1 MNKICK
7 EHISLLV
14 WCCLVFC
21 CTVAYGTE
29 NDSQSAISKVDSL
42 NEAAFTRKRFD
53 VAGSMSILFAS
64 ENLASSINYQKG
76 LAVAYLYEAGIFQQN
91 GFEKRALATYYKS
104 LRLFQNLKDT
114 FNIARA
120 GKEIA
125 ASLQEQKKTEE
136 ALALFNQTLQVYAS
150 LHKRNEIANI
160 KNSIGLI
167 EMDLGKIPLAKKYF
181 KEALQISVD
190 EKYVYGEKKSF
201 YNLGLLEEKEG
212 RLSNAAYFFRKSMAL
227 DKVLNDKYGEALN
240 LLAIASIQSKNN
252 HPDSAIY
259 FSRLAYDNAAIIRAS
274 NLLKEAATKLVE
286 SYRKKEDN
294 REAGIWQDSL
304 VHILQTQID
313 NEKGYAFNYIDI
325 IKSQDLLK
333 LNAENEVLITKRVA
347 KQQLTIIIVGT
358 FILIIVAVFAVL
370 ALVNYQ
376 RQRFFGKELRKKN
389 AIIEKNANSLDQL
402 NKEVSQKNLLLEE
415 ENNTKNKLLSIISH
429 DLRTPMVNTKGILNL
444 LNHGMIS
451 PEDTTSLLQQLEA
464 QYQGTTSLLDNLLFW
479 IKGHMSGKS
488 NEKIPIQLYELI
500 SILEEEHRV
509 QLDGKHI
516 RFQNT
521 IDPLLTMIADKEMI
535 RIVFRNLISNAI
547 KFTPEKGLITL
558 SAKRADNF
566 IFLTVKDSGIGMT
579 SEAIQKVNA
588 RQYYS
593 TKGTLLEKG
602 TGFGL
607 MLCNDLVTKN
617 GGELLLES
625 EPGMG
630 SSFTVKMLYDEGGSK

>member
-181 KEALQISVD
+181 EEALQISVD

>member
-7 EHISLLV
+7 EHISLLI

-125 ASLQEQKKTEE
+125 ASLQEEKKTEE

-181 KEALQISVD
+181 EEALQISVD

-201 YNLGLLEEKEG
+201 YNLGLLEEKER
-212 RLSNAAYFFRKSMAL
+212 RLSKAAYFFRKSMAL

-252 HPDSAIY
+252 HPDSAVY

-294 REAGIWQDSL
+294 REAVRWQDSL

-325 IKSQDLLK
+325 IKSKDLLK

-376 RQRFFGKELRKKN
+376 RQRFFGRELRKKN

-402 NKEVSQKNLLLEE
+402 NKEISQKNLLLEE

-464 QYQGTTSLLDNLLFW
+464 QYQGTTSVLDNLLFW
-479 IKGHMSGKS
+479 IKGHMSGKG

-521 IDPLLTMIADKEMI
+521 IDPLLTIIADKEMI

-630 SSFTVKMLYDEGGSK
+630 SSFTVKMIYDEGGSK

>member
-91 GFEKRALATYYKS
+91 GFEKKALATYYKS

-125 ASLQEQKKTEE
+125 ASLQEEKKTEE

-181 KEALQISVD
+181 EEALQISVD

-212 RLSNAAYFFRKSMAL
+212 RLSKAAYFFRKSMAL

-240 LLAIASIQSKNN
+240 LMAIASIQSKNN

-294 REAGIWQDSL
+294 REAVRWQDSL

-479 IKGHMSGKS
+479 IKGHMSGKG

-521 IDPLLTMIADKEMI
+521 IDPLLTIIADKEMI

>member
-7 EHISLLV
+7 EHISLLI

-125 ASLQEQKKTEE
+125 ASLQEEKKTEE

-181 KEALQISVD
+181 EEALQISVD

-201 YNLGLLEEKEG
+201 YNLGLLEEKER
-212 RLSNAAYFFRKSMAL
+212 RLSKAAYFFRKSMAL

-252 HPDSAIY
+252 HPDSAVY

-294 REAGIWQDSL
+294 REAVRWQDSL

-376 RQRFFGKELRKKN
+376 RQRFFGRELRKKN

-402 NKEVSQKNLLLEE
+402 NKEISQKNLLLEE

-464 QYQGTTSLLDNLLFW
+464 QYQGTTSVLDNLLFW
-479 IKGHMSGKS
+479 IKGHMSGKG

-521 IDPLLTMIADKEMI
+521 IDPLLTIIADKEMI

-630 SSFTVKMLYDEGGSK
+630 SSFTVKMIYDEGGSK

>member
-593 TKGTLLEKG
+593 TKGT
-602 TGFGL
+602 
-607 MLCNDLVTKN
+607 
-617 GGELLLES
+617 
-625 EPGMG
+625 
-630 SSFTVKMLYDEGGSK
+630 

>member
-91 GFEKRALATYYKS
+91 GFEKKALATYYKS

-125 ASLQEQKKTEE
+125 ASLQEEKKTEE

-181 KEALQISVD
+181 EEALQISVD

-212 RLSNAAYFFRKSMAL
+212 RLSKAAYFFRKSMAL

-294 REAGIWQDSL
+294 REAVRWQDSL

-479 IKGHMSGKS
+479 IKGHMSGKG

-521 IDPLLTMIADKEMI
+521 IDPLLTIIADKEMI

>member
-240 LLAIASIQSKNN
+240 LMAIASIQSKNN

-547 KFTPEKGLITL
+547 KFTRWGCGP
-558 SAKRADNF
+558 SAS
-566 IFLTVKDSGIGMT
+566 FL
-579 SEAIQKVNA
+579 
-588 RQYYS
+588 
-593 TKGTLLEKG
+593 
-602 TGFGL
+602 
-607 MLCNDLVTKN
+607 
-617 GGELLLES
+617 
-625 EPGMG
+625 G
-630 SSFTVKMLYDEGGSK
+630 SRS

>member
-1 MNKICK
+1 
-7 EHISLLV
+7 
-14 WCCLVFC
+14 
-21 CTVAYGTE
+21 
-29 NDSQSAISKVDSL
+29 
-42 NEAAFTRKRFD
+42 
-53 VAGSMSILFAS
+53 
-64 ENLASSINYQKG
+64 
-76 LAVAYLYEAGIFQQN
+76 
-91 GFEKRALATYYKS
+91 
-104 LRLFQNLKDT
+104 
-114 FNIARA
+114 
-120 GKEIA
+120 
-125 ASLQEQKKTEE
+125 
-136 ALALFNQTLQVYAS
+136 
-150 LHKRNEIANI
+150 
-160 KNSIGLI
+160 
-167 EMDLGKIPLAKKYF
+167 
-181 KEALQISVD
+181 
-190 EKYVYGEKKSF
+190 
-201 YNLGLLEEKEG
+201 
-212 RLSNAAYFFRKSMAL
+212 
-227 DKVLNDKYGEALN
+227 
-240 LLAIASIQSKNN
+240 
-252 HPDSAIY
+252 
-259 FSRLAYDNAAIIRAS
+259 
-274 NLLKEAATKLVE
+274 
-286 SYRKKEDN
+286 
-294 REAGIWQDSL
+294 
-304 VHILQTQID
+304 
-313 NEKGYAFNYIDI
+313 
-325 IKSQDLLK
+325 
-333 LNAENEVLITKRVA
+333 
-347 KQQLTIIIVGT
+347 
-358 FILIIVAVFAVL
+358 
-370 ALVNYQ
+370 
-376 RQRFFGKELRKKN
+376 
-389 AIIEKNANSLDQL
+389 
-402 NKEVSQKNLLLEE
+402 
-415 ENNTKNKLLSIISH
+415 
-429 DLRTPMVNTKGILNL
+429 
-444 LNHGMIS
+444 MIS

>member
-91 GFEKRALATYYKS
+91 GFEKKALATYYKS

-125 ASLQEQKKTEE
+125 ASLQEEKKTEE

-181 KEALQISVD
+181 EEALQISVD

-212 RLSNAAYFFRKSMAL
+212 RLSKAAYFFRKSMAL

-240 LLAIASIQSKNN
+240 LMAIASIQSKNN

-294 REAGIWQDSL
+294 REAVRWQDSL

-402 NKEVSQKNLLLEE
+402 NKEISQKNLLLEE

-479 IKGHMSGKS
+479 IKGHMSGKG

-521 IDPLLTMIADKEMI
+521 IDPLLTIIADKEMI

>member
-125 ASLQEQKKTEE
+125 ASLQEEKKTEE

-167 EMDLGKIPLAKKYF
+167 EMDLGKIPLSKKYF
-181 KEALQISVD
+181 EEALQISVD

>member
-125 ASLQEQKKTEE
+125 ASLQEEKKTEE

-181 KEALQISVD
+181 EEALQISVD

-212 RLSNAAYFFRKSMAL
+212 RLSKAAYFFRKSMAL

-252 HPDSAIY
+252 HPDSAVY

-294 REAGIWQDSL
+294 REAVRWQDSL

>member
-181 KEALQISVD
+181 EEALQISVD

-240 LLAIASIQSKNN
+240 LMAIASIQSKNN

>member
-479 IKGHMSGKS
+479 IKGHMSGKG

>member
-91 GFEKRALATYYKS
+91 GFEKKALATYYKS

-125 ASLQEQKKTEE
+125 ASLQEEKKTEE

-181 KEALQISVD
+181 EEALQISVD

-212 RLSNAAYFFRKSMAL
+212 RLSNAAYFFQKSMAL

-240 LLAIASIQSKNN
+240 LMAIASIQSKNN

>member
-167 EMDLGKIPLAKKYF
+167 EMDLGKIPLSKKYF
-181 KEALQISVD
+181 EEALQISVD

>member
-7 EHISLLV
+7 EHISLLI

-125 ASLQEQKKTEE
+125 ASLQEEKKTEE

-181 KEALQISVD
+181 EEALQISVD

-212 RLSNAAYFFRKSMAL
+212 RLSKAAYFFRKSMAL

-252 HPDSAIY
+252 HPDSAVY
-259 FSRLAYDNAAIIRAS
+259 FSRLAYDNSAIIRAS

-294 REAGIWQDSL
+294 REAVRWQDSL
-304 VHILQTQID
+304 VDILQTQID

-402 NKEVSQKNLLLEE
+402 NKEISQKNLLLEE

-479 IKGHMSGKS
+479 IKGHMSGKG

-521 IDPLLTMIADKEMI
+521 IDPLLTIIADKEMI

-630 SSFTVKMLYDEGGSK
+630 SSFTVKMIYDEGGSK

>member
-212 RLSNAAYFFRKSMAL
+212 RLSKAAYFFRKSMAL

-402 NKEVSQKNLLLEE
+402 NKEISQKNLLLEE

-521 IDPLLTMIADKEMI
+521 IDPLLTIIADKEMI

-593 TKGTLLEKG
+593 TKGTVLEKG

>member
-212 RLSNAAYFFRKSMAL
+212 RLSKAAYFFRKSMAL